1 MSGVVKPNNIRT
13 VLQDILRP
21 LPQKILVATS
31 GGIDSSAVVLSALDI
46 GKEIEIISFTFK
58 DWFSQDFKAATRL
71 AEKFNLKF
79 IPVYLPIE
87 SDEIVNT
94 VNYLIKVIKCK
105 KKTAIECLFPFY
117 YLIQTMTRY
126 KYKTLAT
133 GVAAD
138 GHFGLSKKAMIHYSK
153 DDQKFRTFRQDYFSN
168 LESAGTKRLIKLSEI
183 NNIQL
188 SNPYFDPSVFSLWIN
203 KNWQELN
210 KPRQK
215 EVIRKCFPELDCLK
229 IKPHT
234 NLQLGDSKIAERI
247 GDAVISKYKPNAKSP
262 IGIYNRIAKGGYV

>member
-105 KKTAIECLFPFY
+105 KKNSY
-117 YLIQTMTRY
+117 
-126 KYKTLAT
+126 
-133 GVAAD
+133 
-138 GHFGLSKKAMIHYSK
+138 
-153 DDQKFRTFRQDYFSN
+153 
-168 LESAGTKRLIKLSEI
+168 
-183 NNIQL
+183 
-188 SNPYFDPSVFSLWIN
+188 
-203 KNWQELN
+203 
-210 KPRQK
+210 
-215 EVIRKCFPELDCLK
+215 
-229 IKPHT
+229 
-234 NLQLGDSKIAERI
+234 
-247 GDAVISKYKPNAKSP
+247 
-262 IGIYNRIAKGGYV
+262 